1 MLINIS
7 EINISVKYAL
17 GCTEE
22 SRFMTST
29 DIAAE
34 DCYFVERT
42 EDDVTGSDLI
52 DQSAERGV

>member
-29 DIAAE
+29 E
-34 DCYFVERT
+34 DYYFVERT